1 MFNSILAKY
10 LPTNDPNYVNSNGW
24 REAGTPAPVSNTGDS
39 DYQNPGS
46 REYSYGRLPPEYLA
60 AMGFNGP
67 AFNDVMT
74 GEGDNREMS
83 FGGNY
88 SPELQKW
95 MADKGLTSQLSAG
108 EAGGQQQ
115 FFQGM
120 TPYGPGTRWGESG
133 DDAFSIAAI
142 LAGGAVGAGVAGAGA
157 AGAAGAS
164 GAGVGTGGTMGA
176 QAIEAAAASGGAGV
190 GTGGAMGAQAI
201 EAAAAESAAAGG
213 AGGGTF
219 AGTGAQ
225 AIENAALAGSSSA
238 APELG
243 AGYATVGGGGV
254 TTAGTT
260 AGTTTGTS
268 SPGFLKS
275 VAAGNW
281 GDAASAAGNWAT
293 SGDGLRTLGG
303 LASSYI
309 GSKASSNALDA
320 QVNATNQANQLQ
332 RDIYNQNR
340 ADWTPYRDLGK
351 VGTQGITNLLQNPN
365 SIKNDPGYQFGLDQG
380 QTALDRSAAGRG
392 SLYSG
397 ATLKALDRFGQD
409 YGGTKLNEG
418 LQRYSNAA
426 QLGATGTSASQ
437 AGGSNYANQT
447 GANLSGLAGAQGW
460 DAMQQGTLWQNAL
473 NGAAST
479 YGKKP

>member
-1 MFNSILAKY
+1 M
-10 LPTNDPNYVNSNGW
+10 
-24 REAGTPAPVSNTGDS
+24 
-39 DYQNPGS
+39 
-46 REYSYGRLPPEYLA
+46 
-60 AMGFNGP
+60 
-67 AFNDVMT
+67 
-74 GEGDNREMS
+74 
-83 FGGNY
+83 
-88 SPELQKW
+88 
-95 MADKGLTSQLSAG
+95 
-108 EAGGQQQ
+108 
-115 FFQGM
+115 
-120 TPYGPGTRWGESG
+120 
-133 DDAFSIAAI
+133 
-142 LAGGAVGAGVAGAGA
+142 
-157 AGAAGAS
+157 
-164 GAGVGTGGTMGA
+164 
-176 QAIEAAAASGGAGV
+176 
-190 GTGGAMGAQAI
+190 
-201 EAAAAESAAAGG
+201 
-213 AGGGTF
+213 
-219 AGTGAQ
+219 
-225 AIENAALAGSSSA
+225 AGSSSA

-243 AGYATVGGGGV
+243 AGYTTVGGGGV

-380 QTALDRSAAGRG
+380 QTAIDRSAAGRG

-460 DAMQQGTLWQNAL
+460 NAMQQGTLWQNAL

>member
-1 MFNSILAKY
+1 MFDSILAKY

-39 DYQNPGS
+39 DYQTPAS
-46 REYSYGRLPPEYLA
+46 REYSFGRLPPEYLA

-95 MADKGLTSQLSAG
+95 MADNGLTSQLSSG

-120 TPYGPGTRWGESG
+120 NPYGPGTRWGEGG
-133 DDAFSIAAI
+133 DDAFGIAAI

-201 EAAAAESAAAGG
+201 EAAAAQSA

-254 TTAGTT
+254 TTAGTI
-260 AGTTTGTS
+260 TGTS
-268 SPGFLKS
+268 SPSFFNS
-275 VAAGNW
+275 IANGNW

-380 QTALDRSAAGRG
+380 QTAIDRSAAGRG

-397 ATLKALDRFGQD
+397 ATLKALDRYGQD

-460 DAMQQGTLWQNAL
+460 NAMQQGNLWQNAL
-473 NGAAST
+473 NGAVST